1 MLRTRL
7 TNARFLTMDPDHP
20 VAHDLGIWRS
30 RIVGLDE
37 AVTSLPAR
45 EVIDLQGATVLP
57 GFIDAHVHLAW
68 TGLKADTVSIAGRT
82 RIEDVLA
89 VVARAADR
97 AGPPGGWL
105 TIAGYDQRALGRHLT
120 APELDTVSAGRKVF
134 LLHDSGHG
142 CVVNS
147 AVLDLLPAGI
157 PHENGFLAEGA
168 MGAARALRL
177 PYSQR
182 ELAEAIGR
190 AARTALS
197 EGVTACAEAGIG
209 GALFGHS
216 PVELG
221 AYQLAREEGLLPLR
235 VQLMVAA
242 DRLGPV
248 AAHRDDG
255 IPRALDLGLRTGF
268 GDDRLSVGA
277 LKVYTDGG
285 MMART
290 AALSRPYEGL
300 DHAGQ
305 LQDDPGVLADTIVAG
320 HLAGWQ
326 LAVHAI
332 GDRAADLGSVV
343 RILPGSRSLART
355 LAALSSV
362 GMAPPCLPPPPC
374 DRTHQTP
381 LPDPARS
388 KRQTLALDA
397 LERAQR
403 LRPRPGARHRIEH
416 AGLIRPD
423 QLPRFA
429 RLGVS
434 AVVQP
439 SFLRHFGDD
448 YAAVMGAERAP
459 WLYRGRAFLDHG
471 IPLVGSSDRPVTD
484 GSPLRAVQ
492 FMVERTSGSG
502 QVIGPDEG
510 VTVDEALRAYTV
522 AGAFACHWEDT
533 LGSLTP
539 GKAADLVVLG
549 DDPRRVGPS
558 RIGDIEVV
566 ATYVDGGEAGSNR
579 SLPDWT

>member
-1 MLRTRL
+1 MLCTRL

-20 VAHDLGIWRS
+20 VAHDLGIWRG

-45 EVIDLQGATVLP
+45 EVVDLQGATVLP
-57 GFIDAHVHLAW
+57 GFVDAHVHLAW
-68 TGLKADTVSIAGRT
+68 TGFKQNTPSIAGLT
-82 RIEDVLA
+82 RISDALA
-89 VVARAADR
+89 VVEEAVTRK
-97 AGPPGGWL
+97 GTPGSWVS
-105 TIAGYDQRALGRHLT
+105 IAGYDQRALGRHLT
-120 APELDTVSAGRKVF
+120 APELDRVSHGHKLYVT
-134 LLHDSGHG
+134 HDSGHG
-142 CVVNS
+142 CAVNS
-147 AVLDLLPAGI
+147 AVLDLLPAGT

-177 PYSQR
+177 PHAQD

-190 AARTALS
+190 AARTCLT

-209 GALFGHS
+209 GTLLGHS

-221 AYQLAREEGLLPLR
+221 AYQLARERGLLPLR
-235 VQLMVAA
+235 VQLMVSA
-242 DRLGPV
+242 DRLHPV
-248 AAHRDDG
+248 DAHETDG

-277 LKVYTDGG
+277 LKVFTDGG

-290 AALSRPYEGL
+290 AALSSPYEGL

-305 LQDDPGVLADTIVAG
+305 LQDDPDVLARTIVDG

-332 GDRAADLGSVV
+332 GDLAADV
-343 RILPGSRSLART
+343 
-355 LAALSSV
+355 
-362 GMAPPCLPPPPC
+362 
-374 DRTHQTP
+374 
-381 LPDPARS
+381 
-388 KRQTLALDA
+388 ALDA
-397 LERAQR
+397 LERAQT
-403 LRPRPGARHRIEH
+403 LRPRPDARHRIEH

-439 SFLRHFGDD
+439 NFLRCFGDD
-448 YAAVMGAERAP
+448 YAAIMGAERAP

-492 FMVERTSGSG
+492 FMVERASLSGRR
-502 QVIGPDEG
+502 IGPAEG
-510 VTVDEALRAYTV
+510 ITVDEALHAYTV
-522 AGAFACHWEDT
+522 AGAHACHWEDD

-539 GKAADLVVLG
+539 GKRADLAVLG
-549 DDPRRVGPS
+549 DDPRRVDTS

-566 ATYVDGGEAGSNR
+566 ATYVDGRPTGTGVTR
-579 SLPDWT
+579 SP

>member
-1 MLRTRL
+1 MLCARL
-7 TNARFLTMDPDHP
+7 TNARFLTMDPGRP
-20 VAHDLGIWRS
+20 VAHDLGVWRG

-45 EVIDLQGATVLP
+45 EVVDLQGSTVLP

-68 TGLKADTVSIAGRT
+68 TGLKQGTPSIAGCT
-82 RIEDVLA
+82 RVEDVLA
-89 VVARAADR
+89 RVAEAVTRK
-97 AGPPGGWL
+97 GSPGAWVS
-105 TIAGYDQRALGRHLT
+105 IAGYDQRALGRHLT
-120 APELDTVSAGRKVF
+120 AAELDEVSHGHK
-134 LLHDSGHG
+134 LYLMHDSGHG

-147 AVLDLLPAGI
+147 AVLDLLPAGT

-177 PYSQR
+177 PYAQE

-190 AARTALS
+190 AARACLA
-197 EGVTACAEAGIG
+197 EGVTACAEAGVG
-209 GALFGHS
+209 GALLGHS

-221 AYQLAREEGLLPLR
+221 AYQLARDRGLLPLR

-242 DRLGPV
+242 DTLHPV
-248 AAHRDDG
+248 AAHDTDG

-277 LKVYTDGG
+277 LKVFTDGG

-290 AALSRPYEGL
+290 AALTAPYEGL
-300 DHAGQ
+300 GHAGQ
-305 LQDDPGVLADTIVAG
+305 LQDDPEVLTDTIVDG

-332 GDRAADLGSVV
+332 GDRAADV
-343 RILPGSRSLART
+343 
-355 LAALSSV
+355 
-362 GMAPPCLPPPPC
+362 
-374 DRTHQTP
+374 
-381 LPDPARS
+381 
-388 KRQTLALDA
+388 ALDA

-403 LRPRPGARHRIEH
+403 LRPRPDARHRVEH

-429 RLGVS
+429 RLGVR

-439 SFLRHFGDD
+439 NFLRYFGDD
-448 YAAVMGAERAP
+448 YAAIMGEERAP

-492 FMVERTSGSG
+492 FMVERASESGLL
-502 QVIGPDEG
+502 IGPEEG
-510 VTVDEALRAYTV
+510 VTVAEALHAYTL
-522 AGAFACHWEDT
+522 AGAHACHWEDD

-539 GKAADLVVLG
+539 GKRADLVVLG
-549 DDPRRVGPS
+549 DDPTRVDTS

-566 ATYVDGGEAGSNR
+566 ATYVDGRA
-579 SLPDWT
+579 T

>member
-7 TNARFLTMDPDHP
+7 TNARFLTMDPGHP
-20 VAHDLGIWRS
+20 VAHDLGIWRG
-30 RIVGLDE
+30 RIVGLDD
-37 AVTSLPAR
+37 AVTSVPAR
-45 EVIDLQGATVLP
+45 EVVDLQGATVLP

-68 TGLKADTVSIAGRT
+68 TGFKQSTPSIAGCT
-82 RIEDVLA
+82 RIDDVLA
-89 VVARAADR
+89 RVEEAVTRK
-97 AGPPGGWL
+97 GTPGTWVS
-105 TIAGYDQRALGRHLT
+105 IAGYDQRVLGRHLT
-120 APELDTVSAGRKVF
+120 AAELDKVSHGHKLYVM
-134 LLHDSGHG
+134 HDSGHG

-147 AVLDLLPAGI
+147 AVLDLLPAGT

-177 PYSQR
+177 PYAQE

-190 AARTALS
+190 AARTCLA

-209 GALFGHS
+209 GALLGHS

-221 AYQLAREEGLLPLR
+221 AYQLARDKGLLPLR

-242 DRLGPV
+242 DTLHPV
-248 AAHRDDG
+248 AAHKSDG
-255 IPRALDLGLRTGF
+255 IPRALGLGLRTGF

-277 LKVYTDGG
+277 LKVFTDGG

-290 AALSRPYEGL
+290 AALTVPYQGL
-300 DHAGQ
+300 GHAGQ
-305 LQDDPGVLADTIVAG
+305 LQDDPDVIADTIVDG

-332 GDRAADLGSVV
+332 GDRAADV
-343 RILPGSRSLART
+343 
-355 LAALSSV
+355 
-362 GMAPPCLPPPPC
+362 
-374 DRTHQTP
+374 
-381 LPDPARS
+381 
-388 KRQTLALDA
+388 ALDA

-403 LRPRPGARHRIEH
+403 LRPRPDARHRVEH

-439 SFLRHFGDD
+439 NFLRYFGDD
-448 YAAVMGAERAP
+448 YAAVMGEERAP

-471 IPLVGSSDRPVTD
+471 VRLVGSSDRPVTD

-492 FMVERTSGSG
+492 FMVERASESGLT
-502 QVIGPDEG
+502 IGPDEG
-510 VTVDEALRAYTV
+510 ITLDEALHAYTV
-522 AGAFACHWEDT
+522 AAAHACHWEED

-539 GKAADLVVLG
+539 GKRADLVVLG
-549 DDPRRVGPS
+549 DDPRRVDTS

-566 ATYVDGGEAGSNR
+566 ETYVDGHPTGRPAA
-579 SLPDWT
+579 

>member
-1 MLRTRL
+1 MLSARL
-7 TNARFLTMDPDHP
+7 TNARFLTMDPGRP
-20 VAHDLGIWRS
+20 VAHDLGVWRG

-45 EVIDLQGATVLP
+45 EVVDLQGATVLP

-68 TGLKADTVSIAGRT
+68 TGLKQGTPSIAGCT
-82 RIEDVLA
+82 RVEDVLA
-89 VVARAADR
+89 RVADAVTRK
-97 AGPPGGWL
+97 GSPGAWVS
-105 TIAGYDQRALGRHLT
+105 IAGYDQRALGRHLT
-120 APELDTVSAGRKVF
+120 AAELDEVSHGHK
-134 LLHDSGHG
+134 LYLMHDSGHG

-147 AVLDLLPAGI
+147 AVLDLLPAGT

-177 PYSQR
+177 PYAQE

-190 AARTALS
+190 AARTCLA
-197 EGVTACAEAGIG
+197 EGVTACAEAGVG
-209 GALFGHS
+209 GALLGHS

-221 AYQLAREEGLLPLR
+221 AYQLARDRGLLPLR

-242 DRLGPV
+242 DTLHPV
-248 AAHRDDG
+248 AAHDTDG

-277 LKVYTDGG
+277 LKVFTDGG

-290 AALSRPYEGL
+290 AALTAPYEGL
-300 DHAGQ
+300 GHTGQ
-305 LQDDPGVLADTIVAG
+305 LQDDPEALTDTIVDG

-332 GDRAADLGSVV
+332 GDRAADV
-343 RILPGSRSLART
+343 
-355 LAALSSV
+355 
-362 GMAPPCLPPPPC
+362 
-374 DRTHQTP
+374 
-381 LPDPARS
+381 
-388 KRQTLALDA
+388 ALDA

-403 LRPRPGARHRIEH
+403 LRPRPDARHRVEH

-429 RLGVS
+429 RLGVR

-439 SFLRHFGDD
+439 NFLRYFGDD
-448 YAAVMGAERAP
+448 YAAIMGEERAP

-492 FMVERTSGSG
+492 FMVERASESGLL
-502 QVIGPDEG
+502 IGPEEG
-510 VTVDEALRAYTV
+510 VTVAEALHAYTL
-522 AGAFACHWEDT
+522 AGAHACHWEDD

-539 GKAADLVVLG
+539 GKRADLVVLG
-549 DDPRRVGPS
+549 DDPTRVDTS

-566 ATYVDGGEAGSNR
+566 ATYVDGRA
-579 SLPDWT
+579 T

>member
-1 MLRTRL
+1 MLCARL

-20 VAHDLGIWRS
+20 VARDLGIWRG

-68 TGLKADTVSIAGRT
+68 AGLKANTVSIAGRA
-82 RIEDVLA
+82 RIDDVLA
-89 VVARAADR
+89 VVEEAVLRK
-97 AGPPGGWL
+97 GSPGDWVSV
-105 TIAGYDQRALGRHLT
+105 AGYDQRALGRHLT
-120 APELDTVSAGRKVF
+120 AAELDLVSHGHKVF
-134 LLHDSGHG
+134 LPHDSGHG

-147 AVLDLLPAGI
+147 AVLDLLPAGL
-157 PHENGFLAEGA
+157 PHENGFLTEGA
-168 MGAARALRL
+168 MGVARALRL

-190 AARTALS
+190 AARACLA

-221 AYQLAREEGLLPLR
+221 AYQLARDEDLLPLR

-242 DRLGPV
+242 DRLRPV
-248 AAHRDDG
+248 AAHEADG
-255 IPRALDLGLRTGF
+255 IPRAIDLGLRTGF

-277 LKVYTDGG
+277 LKIYTDGG

-290 AALSRPYEGL
+290 AALSGPYEGL

-305 LQDDPGVLADTIVAG
+305 LRDDPDVLADTIVDG

-332 GDRAADLGSVV
+332 GDRAAE
-343 RILPGSRSLART
+343 
-355 LAALSSV
+355 
-362 GMAPPCLPPPPC
+362 
-374 DRTHQTP
+374 
-381 LPDPARS
+381 
-388 KRQTLALDA
+388 LALDA

-423 QLPRFA
+423 QLPRLA

-439 SFLRHFGDD
+439 NFLRCFGDD
-448 YAAVMGAERAP
+448 YAAVMGAARAS

-492 FMVERTSGSG
+492 FMVERASESG
-502 QVIGPDEG
+502 QVIGPEEG
-510 VTVDEALRAYTV
+510 ITVEEALYAYTV
-522 AGAFACHWEDT
+522 AGAHACHWEQG

-539 GKAADLVVLG
+539 GKYADLVVLG
-549 DDPRRVGPS
+549 DDPRRVDVS

-566 ATYVDGGEAGSNR
+566 ATFVDGVETRDTSSGSPAPR
-579 SLPDWT
+579 WTRK

>member
-1 MLRTRL
+1 MLCTRL

-20 VAHDLGIWRS
+20 VAHDLGIWRG

-37 AVTSLPAR
+37 AVTSLPAA
-45 EVIDLQGATVLP
+45 EVVDLQGATVLP

-68 TGLKADTVSIAGRT
+68 TGFKQRTPSIAGRT
-82 RIEDVLA
+82 RIDDVLA
-89 VVARAADR
+89 VVAEAVAQS
-97 AGPPGGWL
+97 PPGAWVNV
-105 TIAGYDQRALGRHLT
+105 AGYDQRALGRHLT
-120 APELDTVSAGRKVF
+120 AADLDRVSRGRKVY

-147 AVLDLLPAGI
+147 AVLALLPGDL

-182 ELAEAIGR
+182 ELADAIGR
-190 AARTALS
+190 AARTCLA
-197 EGVTACAEAGIG
+197 EGITACAEAGIG
-209 GALFGHS
+209 GTLFGHS

-235 VQLMVAA
+235 VQLMVSA
-242 DRLGPV
+242 DRLRPV
-248 AAHRDDG
+248 AAHRADG

-277 LKVYTDGG
+277 LKIYTDGG

-290 AALSRPYEGL
+290 AALTSPYEGL
-300 DHAGQ
+300 GHAGQ
-305 LQDDPGVLADTIVAG
+305 LQDDPQALADTVVAG

-332 GDRAADLGSVV
+332 GDRAADL
-343 RILPGSRSLART
+343 
-355 LAALSSV
+355 
-362 GMAPPCLPPPPC
+362 
-374 DRTHQTP
+374 
-381 LPDPARS
+381 
-388 KRQTLALDA
+388 ALDA
-397 LERAQR
+397 LEEARR
-403 LRPRPGARHRIEH
+403 RRPRPDARHRIEH

-423 QLPRFA
+423 QLPRMA
-429 RLGVS
+429 RLGVA

-439 SFLRHFGDD
+439 NFLRYFGDD
-448 YAAVMGAERAP
+448 YATIMGEERAP

-492 FMVERTSGSG
+492 FMVERAAASGRT
-502 QVIGPDEG
+502 IGPDEG
-510 VTVDEALRAYTV
+510 ITVDEALHAYTV
-522 AGAFACHWEDT
+522 AAARACHWEDT

-539 GKAADLVVLG
+539 GKLADLTVLAADPHHVDVE
-549 DDPRRVGPS
+549 

-566 ATYVDGGEAGSNR
+566 ATYVGGRAVSSRETCGG
-579 SLPDWT
+579 L

>member
-1 MLRTRL
+1 MLCTRL

-20 VAHDLGIWRS
+20 VAHDLGIWRG
-30 RIVGLDE
+30 RIAGLDE

-57 GFIDAHVHLAW
+57 GFVDAHVHLAW
-68 TGLKADTVSIAGRT
+68 TGFKETTASVAGRT
-82 RIEDVLA
+82 RIDDVLA
-89 VVARAADR
+89 VVDAVAAREGA
-97 AGPPGGWL
+97 PGSWL
-105 TIAGYDQRALGRHLT
+105 SIAGYDQRPLGRHLT
-120 APELDTVSAGRKVF
+120 AAELDRVSHGRKGL

-147 AVLDLLPAGI
+147 AVLDLLPADV

-190 AARTALS
+190 AARTCLA

-209 GALFGHS
+209 GTLFGHS

-221 AYQLAREEGLLPLR
+221 AYQLARDEGLLPLR
-235 VQLMVAA
+235 VQLMVSA
-242 DRLGPV
+242 DRLNPV
-248 AAHRDDG
+248 AAHPADG

-277 LKVYTDGG
+277 LKIYTDGG

-290 AALSRPYEGL
+290 AALTRPYEGL

-305 LQDDPGVLADTIVAG
+305 LQDDPRALADTIVDG

-332 GDRAADLGSVV
+332 GDRAADL
-343 RILPGSRSLART
+343 
-355 LAALSSV
+355 
-362 GMAPPCLPPPPC
+362 
-374 DRTHQTP
+374 
-381 LPDPARS
+381 
-388 KRQTLALDA
+388 ALDA

-403 LRPRPGARHRIEH
+403 LRPRPAARHRVEH

-429 RLGVS
+429 RLGVT

-439 SFLRHFGDD
+439 NFLRYFGDD
-448 YAAVMGAERAP
+448 YAAIMGEERAP
-459 WLYRGRAFLDHG
+459 WLYRGRGFLDHG

-492 FMVERTSGSG
+492 FMVERASVSG

-510 VTVDEALRAYTV
+510 ITVDEALHAYTV
-522 AGAFACHWEDT
+522 AGAHACHWEDT

-539 GKAADLVVLG
+539 GKRADLVVLG
-549 DDPRRVGPS
+549 DDPRRVDPS
-558 RIGDIEVV
+558 RIGAIEVA
-566 ATYVDGGEAGSNR
+566 ATYVDGRATGE
-579 SLPDWT
+579 

>member
-1 MLRTRL
+1 MLCARL
-7 TNARFLTMDPDHP
+7 TNARFLTMDPGRP
-20 VAHDLGIWRS
+20 VAHDLGVWRG

-45 EVIDLQGATVLP
+45 EVVDLQGATVLP

-68 TGLKADTVSIAGRT
+68 TGLKQGTPSIAGCT
-82 RIEDVLA
+82 RVEDVLA
-89 VVARAADR
+89 RVAQAVTQKES
-97 AGPPGGWL
+97 PGAWVS
-105 TIAGYDQRALGRHLT
+105 IAGYDQRALGRHLT
-120 APELDTVSAGRKVF
+120 AAELDEVSHGHK
-134 LLHDSGHG
+134 LYLMHDSGHG

-147 AVLDLLPAGI
+147 AVLDLLPAGT
-157 PHENGFLAEGA
+157 PYENGFLAEGA

-177 PYSQR
+177 PYAQE

-190 AARTALS
+190 AARTCLA
-197 EGVTACAEAGIG
+197 EGVTACAEAGVG
-209 GALFGHS
+209 GALLGHS

-221 AYQLAREEGLLPLR
+221 AYQLARDRGLLPLR

-242 DRLGPV
+242 DTLHPV
-248 AAHRDDG
+248 AAHDADG

-277 LKVYTDGG
+277 LKVFTDGG

-290 AALSRPYEGL
+290 AALTAPYEGL
-300 DHAGQ
+300 GHAGQ
-305 LQDDPGVLADTIVAG
+305 LQDDPEVLTDTIVDG

-332 GDRAADLGSVV
+332 GDRAADV
-343 RILPGSRSLART
+343 
-355 LAALSSV
+355 
-362 GMAPPCLPPPPC
+362 
-374 DRTHQTP
+374 
-381 LPDPARS
+381 
-388 KRQTLALDA
+388 ALDA

-403 LRPRPGARHRIEH
+403 LRPRPDARHRVEH

-429 RLGVS
+429 RLGVR

-439 SFLRHFGDD
+439 NFLRYFGDD
-448 YAAVMGAERAP
+448 YAAIMGEERAP

-492 FMVERTSGSG
+492 FMVERASESGLL
-502 QVIGPDEG
+502 IGPEEA
-510 VTVDEALRAYTV
+510 VTVAEALHAYTL
-522 AGAFACHWEDT
+522 AGAHACHWEDD

-539 GKAADLVVLG
+539 GKRADLVVLG
-549 DDPRRVGPS
+549 DDPTRVDTS

-566 ATYVDGGEAGSNR
+566 ATYVDGRA
-579 SLPDWT
+579 T

>member
-1 MLRTRL
+1 MLCTRL

-20 VAHDLGIWRS
+20 VACDLGIWRG

-68 TGLKADTVSIAGRT
+68 TGLQENTPSIAGRT
-82 RIEDVLA
+82 RIDDVLA
-89 VVARAADR
+89 VVAEAVAAS
-97 AGPPGGWL
+97 PPGAWVSL
-105 TIAGYDQRALGRHLT
+105 AGYDQRALGRHLT
-120 APELDTVSAGRKVF
+120 AAELDRVARGRKIY

-147 AVLDLLPAGI
+147 AVLDRLPAHV

-177 PYSQR
+177 PYSQQ

-190 AARTALS
+190 AAGTCLS

-209 GALFGHS
+209 GTLFGHS

-221 AYQLAREEGLLPLR
+221 AYQRAREEGLLPLR
-235 VQLMVAA
+235 VQLMVSA
-242 DRLGPV
+242 DRLNPV
-248 AAHRDDG
+248 AAHASDD

-277 LKVYTDGG
+277 LKIYTDGG

-290 AALSRPYEGL
+290 AALGEPYEGL

-305 LQDDPGVLADTIVAG
+305 LQDDPDALADTIVAG

-332 GDRAADLGSVV
+332 GDRAADL
-343 RILPGSRSLART
+343 
-355 LAALSSV
+355 
-362 GMAPPCLPPPPC
+362 
-374 DRTHQTP
+374 
-381 LPDPARS
+381 
-388 KRQTLALDA
+388 ALDG

-403 LRPRPGARHRIEH
+403 LRPRPAARHRIEH

-429 RLGVS
+429 RLGVT

-439 SFLRHFGDD
+439 TFLHSFGDD
-448 YAAVMGAERAP
+448 YATIMGEKRAP
-459 WLYRGRAFLDHG
+459 WLYRGRGFLDHG

-492 FMVERTSGSG
+492 FMVERASRSGRP
-502 QVIGPDEG
+502 IGPDEA
-510 VTVDEALRAYTV
+510 VTVAEALHAYTV
-522 AGAFACHWEDT
+522 AGARACHWEDT
-533 LGSLTP
+533 VGSLTP
-539 GKAADLVVLG
+539 GKRADLVVLG
-549 DDPRRVGPS
+549 DDPHRVDS
-558 RIGDIEVV
+558 ARIADIEVV
-566 ATYVDGGEAGSNR
+566 TTYVDGLETGRAA
-579 SLPDWT
+579 